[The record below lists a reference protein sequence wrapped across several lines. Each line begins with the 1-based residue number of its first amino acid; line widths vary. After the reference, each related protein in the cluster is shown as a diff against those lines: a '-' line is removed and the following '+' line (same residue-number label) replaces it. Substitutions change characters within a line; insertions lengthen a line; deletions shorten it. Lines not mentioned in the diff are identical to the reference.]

1 MKILGKL
8 LSNKEFIFF
17 KIILLLNSVM
27 FILEGVSLISI
38 PIFASILIDSSYI
51 FDKFEILKNNS
62 YLAVLEHNQLIIL
75 FGSIVIISFVVK
87 NVFLIFL
94 TIFQGNFQRKIK
106 SNIAEKL
113 FRYYINMPY
122 LLHLDKNPAYL
133 SRYVS
138 TEIAN
143 LNTYLVN
150 FILHFRELITIF
162 VILILLIFS
171 SPGFILLIFFVF
183 GLIGLLFLKIIKSF
197 INLRAKKNIKL
208 GKNLTETIYETFG
221 SIKDIKVQMKENKVI
236 DYFKKDF
243 HQLENNNYYFFI
255 IEKLPKI
262 ILEFLAISILV
273 LISVFFINKVNNDIT
288 EILPVLSLILVSIFR
303 FLPAF
308 NAVTVS
314 RYYMRLTKPSVE
326 IIVDEINKSSIITE
340 SQNFSDNE
348 KNYDLDKNRYLE
360 VKDLSFSYDNK
371 SSRPLKNINFEIKKG
386 EFIGITGKTG
396 SGKSTLFLM
405 LMGLL
410 KPEGGVVSHYGQN
423 INKDIRIWKKKLGYV
438 SQNIFLLNGS
448 LKKNILLNFDNSD
461 DEKCN
466 YEILNQ
472 CIEIAE
478 LKPKIDSLQY
488 GLDTYIGING
498 SKLSGGEKQ
507 RLAIARVLYR
517 DPEIILMDES
527 TNALDEKTEDK
538 ILNNLRSETLNKKTI
553 LIISHRKNTLNKC
566 DKVLNLD
573 LGEIK

>member
-1 MKILGKL
+1 MKKL
-8 LSNKEFIFF
+8 KKLFNNEEFIFF

-27 FILEGVSLISI
+27 FFLEGISLISI

-51 FDKFEILKNNS
+51 FDKFDILKNNS

-94 TIFQGNFQRKIK
+94 TIFQGNFQKKIK
-106 SNIAEKL
+106 TNIAEKL

-122 LLHLDKNPAYL
+122 LLHLEKNPAYL

-143 LNTYLVN
+143 LNTYLIN
-150 FILHFRELITIF
+150 FILHFREVITIF
-162 VILILLIFS
+162 VIFILLIFS

-183 GLIGLLFLKIIKSF
+183 GLIGLLFLKTIKSF
-197 INLRAKKNIKL
+197 INLRAKKNIEL

-273 LISVFFINKVNNDIT
+273 LISVFFINKVNNIT
-288 EILPVLSLILVSIFR
+288 EMLPVLSLILVSIFR

-326 IIVDEINKSSIITE
+326 IIADEINKSSIIAE
-340 SQNFSDNE
+340 SQNFSDDK
-348 KNYDLDKNRYLE
+348 KNYNLDKNRYLE
-360 VKDLSFSYDNK
+360 VKNLSFSYDNK
-371 SSRPLKNINFEIKKG
+371 HSRPLKNINFEIKKG

-396 SGKSTLFLM
+396 SGKSTLFLI

-410 KPEGGVVSHYGQN
+410 KSEGGVVSHYGQN

-448 LKKNILLNFDNSD
+448 LKKNILLNFDSSD
-461 DEKCN
+461 DENCN
-466 YEILNQ
+466 YETLNQ
-472 CIEIAE
+472 CMEIAE

-488 GLDTYIGING
+488 GLDTHIGING

-573 LGEIK
+573 LGEI

>member
-8 LSNKEFIFF
+8 LNNKEFIFF
-17 KIILLLNSVM
+17 KIILLLNSAM
-27 FILEGVSLISI
+27 FFLEGVSLISI

-138 TEIAN
+138 TEITN

-183 GLIGLLFLKIIKSF
+183 GLIGLSFLKIIKSF
-197 INLRAKKNIKL
+197 INLRAKKNIEL

-273 LISVFFINKVNNDIT
+273 LISVFFINKVNNNIT

-538 ILNNLRSETLNKKTI
+538 ILNNLRSETLKKKTI

>member
-8 LSNKEFIFF
+8 LNNKEFIFF
-17 KIILLLNSVM
+17 KIILLLNSAM
-27 FILEGVSLISI
+27 FFLEGVSLISI

-62 YLAVLEHNQLIIL
+62 YLAGLEHNQLIIL

-106 SNIAEKL
+106 TNIAEKL

-138 TEIAN
+138 TEITN

-183 GLIGLLFLKIIKSF
+183 GLIGLSFLKIIKSF
-197 INLRAKKNIKL
+197 INLRAKKNIEL

-273 LISVFFINKVNNDIT
+273 LISVSFINKVNNNIT

-340 SQNFSDNE
+340 SQNLSDNK

>member
-1 MKILGKL
+1 MKKL
-8 LSNKEFIFF
+8 KKLFNNEEFIFF

-27 FILEGVSLISI
+27 FFLEGISLISI

-51 FDKFEILKNNS
+51 FDKFDILKNNS

-94 TIFQGNFQRKIK
+94 TIFQGNFQKKIK
-106 SNIAEKL
+106 TNIAEKL

-122 LLHLDKNPAYL
+122 LLHLEKNPAYL

-143 LNTYLVN
+143 LNTYLIN
-150 FILHFRELITIF
+150 FILHFREVITIF
-162 VILILLIFS
+162 VIFILLIFS

-183 GLIGLLFLKIIKSF
+183 GLIGLLFLKTIKSF
-197 INLRAKKNIKL
+197 INLRAKKNIEL

-273 LISVFFINKVNNDIT
+273 LISVFFINKVNNIT
-288 EILPVLSLILVSIFR
+288 EMLPVLSLILVSIFR

-326 IIVDEINKSSIITE
+326 IIADEINKSSIIAE
-340 SQNFSDNE
+340 SQNFSDDK
-348 KNYDLDKNRYLE
+348 KNYNLDKNRYLE
-360 VKDLSFSYDNK
+360 VKNLSFSYDNK
-371 SSRPLKNINFEIKKG
+371 HSRPLKNINFEIKKG

-396 SGKSTLFLM
+396 SGKSTLFLI

-410 KPEGGVVSHYGQN
+410 KSEGGVVSHYGQN

-448 LKKNILLNFDNSD
+448 LKKNILLNFDSSD
-461 DEKCN
+461 DENCN
-466 YEILNQ
+466 YETLNQ
-472 CIEIAE
+472 CMEIAE

-488 GLDTYIGING
+488 GLDTHIGING

-538 ILNNLRSETLNKKTI
+538 ILNNL
-553 LIISHRKNTLNKC
+553 
-566 DKVLNLD
+566 
-573 LGEIK
+573 

>member
-1 MKILGKL
+1 MKKL
-8 LSNKEFIFF
+8 RKLFNKEEFIFF
-17 KIILLLNSVM
+17 KIVLLLNSVM
-27 FILEGVSLISI
+27 FFLEGISLISI

-51 FDKFEILKNNS
+51 FDKFDILKNNS
-62 YLAVLEHNQLIIL
+62 YLAGLEHNQLIIL

-94 TIFQGNFQRKIK
+94 TIFQGNFQKKIK
-106 SNIAEKL
+106 TNIAEKL

-122 LLHLDKNPAYL
+122 LLHLEKNPAYL

-138 TEIAN
+138 SEIAN
-143 LNTYLVN
+143 LNTYLIN
-150 FILHFRELITIF
+150 FILHFREVITIF
-162 VILILLIFS
+162 VIFILLILS
-171 SPGFILLIFFVF
+171 SPGFILLIFFIF
-183 GLIGLLFLKIIKSF
+183 GLIGLLFLKTIKSF
-197 INLRAKKNIKL
+197 INLRAKKNIEL

-273 LISVFFINKVNNDIT
+273 LISVFFINKVNNIT
-288 EILPVLSLILVSIFR
+288 EMLPVLSLILVSIFR

-326 IIVDEINKSSIITE
+326 IIADEINKSSTIAE
-340 SQNFSDNE
+340 SQNFSDDK
-348 KNYDLDKNRYLE
+348 KNYNLDKNRYLE
-360 VKDLSFSYDNK
+360 VKNLSFSYDNK
-371 SSRPLKNINFEIKKG
+371 HSRPLKNINFEIKKG

-396 SGKSTLFLM
+396 SGKSTLFLI

-448 LKKNILLNFDNSD
+448 LKKNILLNFDSSD
-461 DEKCN
+461 DKNYN
-466 YEILNQ
+466 YETLNQ

-488 GLDTYIGING
+488 GLDTHIGING

-538 ILNNLRSETLNKKTI
+538 ILNNLRLETLNKKTI

>member
-1 MKILGKL
+1 
-8 LSNKEFIFF
+8 
-17 KIILLLNSVM
+17 
-27 FILEGVSLISI
+27 
-38 PIFASILIDSSYI
+38 
-51 FDKFEILKNNS
+51 
-62 YLAVLEHNQLIIL
+62 
-75 FGSIVIISFVVK
+75 
-87 NVFLIFL
+87 
-94 TIFQGNFQRKIK
+94 
-106 SNIAEKL
+106 
-113 FRYYINMPY
+113 
-122 LLHLDKNPAYL
+122 
-133 SRYVS
+133 
-138 TEIAN
+138 
-143 LNTYLVN
+143 
-150 FILHFRELITIF
+150 
-162 VILILLIFS
+162 
-171 SPGFILLIFFVF
+171 
-183 GLIGLLFLKIIKSF
+183 
-197 INLRAKKNIKL
+197 
-208 GKNLTETIYETFG
+208 
-221 SIKDIKVQMKENKVI
+221 
-236 DYFKKDF
+236 
-243 HQLENNNYYFFI
+243 
-255 IEKLPKI
+255 
-262 ILEFLAISILV
+262 
-273 LISVFFINKVNNDIT
+273 
-288 EILPVLSLILVSIFR
+288 
-303 FLPAF
+303 
-308 NAVTVS
+308 
-314 RYYMRLTKPSVE
+314 MRLTKPSVE

-461 DEKCN
+461 DEECN

-538 ILNNLRSETLNKKTI
+538 ILNNLRSETLKKKTI

>member
-8 LSNKEFIFF
+8 LNNKEFIFF
-17 KIILLLNSVM
+17 KIILLLNSAM
-27 FILEGVSLISI
+27 FFLEGVSLISI

-138 TEIAN
+138 TEITN

-183 GLIGLLFLKIIKSF
+183 GLIGLSFLKIFKSF
-197 INLRAKKNIKL
+197 INLRAKKNIEL

-273 LISVFFINKVNNDIT
+273 LISVFFINKVNNNIT

-461 DEKCN
+461 DEECN

-538 ILNNLRSETLNKKTI
+538 ILNNLRSETLKKKTI

>member
-1 MKILGKL
+1 MKKL
-8 LSNKEFIFF
+8 KKLFNNEEFIFF

-27 FILEGVSLISI
+27 FFLEGISLISI
-38 PIFASILIDSSYI
+38 PVFASILIDSSYI
-51 FDKFEILKNNS
+51 FDKFDILKNNS

-94 TIFQGNFQRKIK
+94 TIFQGNFQKKIK
-106 SNIAEKL
+106 TNIAEKL

-122 LLHLDKNPAYL
+122 LLHLEKNPAYL

-143 LNTYLVN
+143 LNTYLIN
-150 FILHFRELITIF
+150 FILHFREVITIF
-162 VILILLIFS
+162 VIFILLIFS

-183 GLIGLLFLKIIKSF
+183 GLIGLLFLKTIKSF
-197 INLRAKKNIKL
+197 INLRAKKNIEL

-273 LISVFFINKVNNDIT
+273 LISVFFINKVNNIT
-288 EILPVLSLILVSIFR
+288 EMLPVLSLILVSIFR

-326 IIVDEINKSSIITE
+326 IIADEINKSSVIAE
-340 SQNFSDNE
+340 SQNFSDDK
-348 KNYDLDKNRYLE
+348 KNYNLDKNRYLE
-360 VKDLSFSYDNK
+360 VKNLSFSYDNK
-371 SSRPLKNINFEIKKG
+371 HSRPLKNINFEIKKG

-396 SGKSTLFLM
+396 SGKSTLFLI

-410 KPEGGVVSHYGQN
+410 KSEGGVVSHYGQN

-448 LKKNILLNFDNSD
+448 LKKNILLNFDSSD
-461 DEKCN
+461 DENCN
-466 YEILNQ
+466 YETLNQ
-472 CIEIAE
+472 CMEIAE

-488 GLDTYIGING
+488 GLDTHIGING

>member
-1 MKILGKL
+1 
-8 LSNKEFIFF
+8 
-17 KIILLLNSVM
+17 
-27 FILEGVSLISI
+27 
-38 PIFASILIDSSYI
+38 
-51 FDKFEILKNNS
+51 
-62 YLAVLEHNQLIIL
+62 
-75 FGSIVIISFVVK
+75 
-87 NVFLIFL
+87 
-94 TIFQGNFQRKIK
+94 
-106 SNIAEKL
+106 
-113 FRYYINMPY
+113 MPY

-138 TEIAN
+138 TEITN

-183 GLIGLLFLKIIKSF
+183 GLIGLSFLKIIKSF
-197 INLRAKKNIKL
+197 INLRAKKNIEL

-273 LISVFFINKVNNDIT
+273 LISVFFINKVNNNIT

-461 DEKCN
+461 DEECN

-538 ILNNLRSETLNKKTI
+538 ILNNLRSETLKKKTI

>member
-8 LSNKEFIFF
+8 LNKKEFIFF
-17 KIILLLNSVM
+17 KIILLLNSAM
-27 FILEGVSLISI
+27 FFLEGVSLISI

-138 TEIAN
+138 TEITN

-183 GLIGLLFLKIIKSF
+183 GLIGLSFLKIIKSF
-197 INLRAKKNIKL
+197 INLRAKKNIEL

-273 LISVFFINKVNNDIT
+273 LISVFFINKVNNNIT

-371 SSRPLKNINFEIKKG
+371 SSHPLKNINFEIKKG

-461 DEKCN
+461 DEECN

-553 LIISHRKNTLNKC
+553 LVISHRKNTLNKC

>member
-8 LSNKEFIFF
+8 LNNKEFIFF
-17 KIILLLNSVM
+17 KIILLLNSAM
-27 FILEGVSLISI
+27 FFLEGVSLISI

-62 YLAVLEHNQLIIL
+62 YLAGLEHNQLIIL

-106 SNIAEKL
+106 TNIAEKL
-113 FRYYINMPY
+113 FKYYINMPY

-138 TEIAN
+138 TEITN

-183 GLIGLLFLKIIKSF
+183 GLIGLSFLKIIKSF
-197 INLRAKKNIKL
+197 INLRAKKNIEL

-273 LISVFFINKVNNDIT
+273 FISFSFINKVNNNIT

-340 SQNFSDNE
+340 SQNLSDNK

>member
-8 LSNKEFIFF
+8 LNNKEFIFF
-17 KIILLLNSVM
+17 KIILLLNSAM
-27 FILEGVSLISI
+27 FFLEGVSLISI

-138 TEIAN
+138 TEITN

-183 GLIGLLFLKIIKSF
+183 GLIGLSFLKIIKSF
-197 INLRAKKNIKL
+197 INLRAKKNIEL

-273 LISVFFINKVNNDIT
+273 LISVFFINKVNNNIT

-461 DEKCN
+461 DEECN

-538 ILNNLRSETLNKKTI
+538 ILNNLRSETLKKKTI

>member
-8 LSNKEFIFF
+8 LNNKEFIFF
-17 KIILLLNSVM
+17 KIILLLNSAM
-27 FILEGVSLISI
+27 FFLEGVSLISI

-138 TEIAN
+138 TEITN

-183 GLIGLLFLKIIKSF
+183 GLIGLSFLKIIKSF
-197 INLRAKKNIKL
+197 INLRAKKNIEL

-273 LISVFFINKVNNDIT
+273 LISVFFINKVNNNIT

-461 DEKCN
+461 DEECN

>member
-143 LNTYLVN
+143 LNTYFVN

-197 INLRAKKNIKL
+197 INLRAKKNIEL

-273 LISVFFINKVNNDIT
+273 LISVFFINKVNNNIT

-340 SQNFSDNE
+340 SQNFSDNK

>member
-1 MKILGKL
+1 MKKL
-8 LSNKEFIFF
+8 RKLFSNKEFIYF
-17 KIILLLNSVM
+17 KIILLLNSLM
-27 FILEGVSLISI
+27 FFLEGISLISI
-38 PIFASILIDSSYI
+38 PVFASILVDSSYI
-51 FDKFEILKNNS
+51 FDKVDILKNNS
-62 YLAVLEHNQLIIL
+62 YLIGLEHNQLIIL
-75 FGSIVIISFVVK
+75 SASIVVISFVVK

-94 TIFQGNFQRKIK
+94 IIFQGNFQKKIK
-106 SNIAEKL
+106 TNIAEKL
-113 FRYYINMPY
+113 FRYYIQMPY
-122 LLHLDKNPAYL
+122 LLHLEKNPAYL

-138 TEIAN
+138 SEIAN
-143 LNTYLVN
+143 LSTYLIN
-150 FILHFRELITIF
+150 FTLHFREVITIF
-162 VILILLIFS
+162 VIFILLIFS
-171 SPGFILLIFFVF
+171 SPGFILLIFSIF
-183 GLIGLLFLKIIKSF
+183 GFIGLLFLKIIKSF
-197 INLRAKKNIKL
+197 INLRAKKNIEL
-208 GKNLTETIYETFG
+208 GKNLTQTIYETFG

-262 ILEFLAISILV
+262 ILEFLAILILV
-273 LISVFFINKVNNDIT
+273 LISVFFINKVDNIT
-288 EILPVLSLILVSIFR
+288 EMLPILSLILISIFR

-314 RYYMRLTKPSVE
+314 RYYMRLTNPSVE
-326 IIVDEINKSSIITE
+326 IIAEEINKSSTIIE
-340 SQNFSDNE
+340 SHNLPNDKKDYN
-348 KNYDLDKNRYLE
+348 LDQNRYLE
-360 VKDLSFSYDNK
+360 VKNLSFRYDNK
-371 SSRPLKNINFEIKKG
+371 NSQPLKNINFEIKKG

-396 SGKSTLFLM
+396 SGKSTLFLI

-423 INKDIRIWKKKLGYV
+423 INKDERIWKKKLGYV

-448 LKKNILLNFDNSD
+448 LKKNILLNFDSSD
-461 DEKCN
+461 DENCN
-466 YEILNQ
+466 QEILNQ
-472 CIEIAE
+472 CIEIAQ
-478 LKPKIDSLQY
+478 LKPKIDSLHD
-488 GLDTYIGING
+488 GLDTHIGVNG

-538 ILNNLRSETLNKKTI
+538 ILKNLRSGKLNKKTI

>member
-197 INLRAKKNIKL
+197 INLRAKKNIEL

-326 IIVDEINKSSIITE
+326 IIVDEINKSSIIIK

>member
-1 MKILGKL
+1 MKKL
-8 LSNKEFIFF
+8 KKLFNNEEFIFF

-27 FILEGVSLISI
+27 FFLEGISLISI

-51 FDKFEILKNNS
+51 FDKFDILKNNS

-94 TIFQGNFQRKIK
+94 TIFQGNFQKKIK
-106 SNIAEKL
+106 TNIAEKL

-122 LLHLDKNPAYL
+122 LLHLEKNPAYL

-143 LNTYLVN
+143 LNTYLIN
-150 FILHFRELITIF
+150 FILHFREVITIF
-162 VILILLIFS
+162 VIFILLIFS

-183 GLIGLLFLKIIKSF
+183 GLIGLLFLKTIKSF
-197 INLRAKKNIKL
+197 INLRAKKNIEL

-273 LISVFFINKVNNDIT
+273 LISVFFINKVNNIT
-288 EILPVLSLILVSIFR
+288 EMLPVLSLILVSIFR

-326 IIVDEINKSSIITE
+326 IIADEINKSSIIAE
-340 SQNFSDNE
+340 SQNFSDDK
-348 KNYDLDKNRYLE
+348 KNYNLDKNRYLE
-360 VKDLSFSYDNK
+360 VKNLSFSYDNK
-371 SSRPLKNINFEIKKG
+371 HSRPLKNINFEIKKG

-396 SGKSTLFLM
+396 SGKSTLFLI

-410 KPEGGVVSHYGQN
+410 KSEGGVVSHYGQN

-448 LKKNILLNFDNSD
+448 LKKNILLNFDSSD
-461 DEKCN
+461 DENCN
-466 YEILNQ
+466 YETLNQ
-472 CIEIAE
+472 CMEIAE

-488 GLDTYIGING
+488 GLDTHIGING

>member
-1 MKILGKL
+1 MKKL
-8 LSNKEFIFF
+8 KKLFNNEEFIFF

-27 FILEGVSLISI
+27 FFLEGISLISI

-51 FDKFEILKNNS
+51 FDKFDILKNNS

-94 TIFQGNFQRKIK
+94 TIFQGNFQKKIK
-106 SNIAEKL
+106 TNIAEKL

-122 LLHLDKNPAYL
+122 LLHLEKNPAYL

-143 LNTYLVN
+143 LNTYLIN
-150 FILHFRELITIF
+150 FILHFREVITIF
-162 VILILLIFS
+162 VIFILLIFS

-183 GLIGLLFLKIIKSF
+183 GLIGLLFLKTIKSF
-197 INLRAKKNIKL
+197 INLRAKKNIEL

-273 LISVFFINKVNNDIT
+273 LISVFFINKVNNIT
-288 EILPVLSLILVSIFR
+288 EMLPVLSLILVSIFR

-326 IIVDEINKSSIITE
+326 IIADEINKSSVIAE
-340 SQNFSDNE
+340 SQNFSDDK
-348 KNYDLDKNRYLE
+348 KNYNLDKNRYLE
-360 VKDLSFSYDNK
+360 VKNLSFSYDNK
-371 SSRPLKNINFEIKKG
+371 HSRPLKNINFEIKKG

-396 SGKSTLFLM
+396 SGKSTLFLI

-410 KPEGGVVSHYGQN
+410 KSEGGVVSHYGQN

-448 LKKNILLNFDNSD
+448 LKKNILLNFDSSD
-461 DEKCN
+461 DENCN
-466 YEILNQ
+466 YETLNQ
-472 CIEIAE
+472 CMEIAE

-488 GLDTYIGING
+488 GLDTHIGING

>member
-8 LSNKEFIFF
+8 LNNKEFIFF
-17 KIILLLNSVM
+17 KIILLLNSAM
-27 FILEGVSLISI
+27 FFLEGVSLISI

-62 YLAVLEHNQLIIL
+62 YLAGLEHNQLIIL

-106 SNIAEKL
+106 TNIAEKL
-113 FRYYINMPY
+113 FKYYINMPY

-138 TEIAN
+138 TEITN

-183 GLIGLLFLKIIKSF
+183 GLIGLSFLKIIKSF
-197 INLRAKKNIKL
+197 INLRAKKNIEL

-273 LISVFFINKVNNDIT
+273 LISVSFINKVNNNIT

-340 SQNFSDNE
+340 SQNLSDNK

>member
-197 INLRAKKNIKL
+197 INLRAKKNIEL

-396 SGKSTLFLM
+396 S
-405 LMGLL
+405 
-410 KPEGGVVSHYGQN
+410 
-423 INKDIRIWKKKLGYV
+423 
-438 SQNIFLLNGS
+438 
-448 LKKNILLNFDNSD
+448 
-461 DEKCN
+461 
-466 YEILNQ
+466 
-472 CIEIAE
+472 
-478 LKPKIDSLQY
+478 
-488 GLDTYIGING
+488 
-498 SKLSGGEKQ
+498 
-507 RLAIARVLYR
+507 
-517 DPEIILMDES
+517 
-527 TNALDEKTEDK
+527 
-538 ILNNLRSETLNKKTI
+538 
-553 LIISHRKNTLNKC
+553 
-566 DKVLNLD
+566 
-573 LGEIK
+573 

>member
-8 LSNKEFIFF
+8 LNNKEFIFF
-17 KIILLLNSVM
+17 KIILLLNSAM
-27 FILEGVSLISI
+27 FFLEGVSLISI

-138 TEIAN
+138 TEITN

-183 GLIGLLFLKIIKSF
+183 GLIGLSFLKIIKSF
-197 INLRAKKNIKL
+197 INLRAKKNIEL

-236 DYFKKDF
+236 NYFKKDF
-243 HQLENNNYYFFI
+243 NKLKNNNYYFFI

-273 LISVFFINKVNNDIT
+273 LISFFFINKVNNNIT

-461 DEKCN
+461 DEECN

-538 ILNNLRSETLNKKTI
+538 ILNNLRSETLKKKTI

>member
-197 INLRAKKNIKL
+197 INLRAKKNIEL